1 MMNVGRLQGF
11 NVSVCVCVCVC
22 VCDVMSPSCLSAL
35 VRMRVR
41 APVEWR
47 VLRLSSPWRF
57 GDVRCSVCSRSV
69 VMRAFLSVMLLVHTR
84 VHDLVRKFG
93 VHVHACKC
101 THAPTRF
108 ACCLQGKITAQGKL
122 LLQGTLLCIDQSAK
136 AKQTDNV
143 KMEERRVFLFEQIII
158 FSKETEKRKNNLS
171 QPGYIFRSSLK
182 VNIVLTFLAR
192 HFGYSFSTCIR
203 EMQYFHKHY
212 RLTSIIV

>member
-1 MMNVGRLQGF
+1 MALRVCYCCLFCWQDITKQTEKAGFDVTQWRKAIQVMTRVPKDANDMMNVGRLQGF

-93 VHVHACKC
+93 VHVLSMY
-101 THAPTRF
+101 T
-108 ACCLQGKITAQGKL
+108 KL
-122 LLQGTLLCIDQSAK
+122 T
-136 AKQTDNV
+136 
-143 KMEERRVFLFEQIII
+143 
-158 FSKETEKRKNNLS
+158 
-171 QPGYIFRSSLK
+171 Y
-182 VNIVLTFLAR
+182 
-192 HFGYSFSTCIR
+192 
-203 EMQYFHKHY
+203 
-212 RLTSIIV
+212 